1 MHPVALE
8 TAPANEEIQKD
19 SESVYP
25 NITFQLSEEI
35 SYIDLK
41 KKKKRGK
48 KEKFVRNRDY
58 TEGRKT

>member
-8 TAPANEEIQKD
+8 TASADEEIQKY
-19 SESVYP
+19 SETVYP
-25 NITFQLSEEI
+25 NIAFQVSEEI

-41 KKKKRGK
+41 RKKKKRK

-58 TEGRKT
+58 T

>member
-8 TAPANEEIQKD
+8 TAPADEEIQKD
-19 SESVYP
+19 SETVYP
-25 NITFQLSEEI
+25 NIAFQVSEEI

-41 KKKKRGK
+41 RKKKKRK

-58 TEGRKT
+58 T